1 MSYWAML
8 AHKKKARDFAG
19 LEQRRKQ
26 AAQLFAQG
34 ETQAWVA
41 RRLKTSRQSVSRWY
55 REWKKSGADGL
66 KAAGRAGRKPRL
78 TATQLQEVDAALR
91 QGARKQGF
99 AAELWTLP
107 RVAAVIEKVTGE
119 KFHPGHV
126 WKILG
131 ALNWSVQKPMQ
142 QARERNAEKVKYWME
157 QRWPEV
163 KKTLGSGKH
172 GSSSR
177 PNPDSPSS
185 PRSARRGHHEA

>member
-1 MSYWAML
+1 ML
-8 AHKKKARDFAG
+8 ARKTQPRDFGG

-26 AAQLFAQG
+26 AAELFAQG

-41 RRLKTSRQSVSRWY
+41 RRLKASRQSVSRWHM
-55 REWKKSGADGL
+55 EWKKSGADGL
-66 KAAGRAGRKPRL
+66 KAVGRAGRKPRL
-78 TATQLQEVDAALR
+78 IATQLQEVDAALR
-91 QGARKQGF
+91 QGARKHGF

-107 RVAAVIEKVTGE
+107 RVASVIEKVTGE

-142 QARERNAEKVKYWME
+142 QARERNAEKVQYWME

-163 KKTLGSGKH
+163 KKTLGAGKR
-172 GSSSR
+172 GSSSKT
-177 PNPDSPSS
+177 NPDSPSS
-185 PRSARRGHHEA
+185 LRSARRGRRAA

>member
-8 AHKKKARDFAG
+8 ARKTQPRDFGG
-19 LEQRRKQ
+19 LEQRRKH
-26 AAQLFAQG
+26 AGELFTQG

-41 RRLKTSRQSVSRWY
+41 RRLKASRQSVSRWY
-55 REWKKSGADGL
+55 KEWKKSGADGL

-78 TATQLQEVDAALR
+78 SITQLQAVDAALR
-91 QGARKQGF
+91 QGARKHGF

-107 RVAAVIEKVTGE
+107 RVAAGIGKVTGE

-131 ALNWSVQKPMQ
+131 ALNGSVQKPMQ
-142 QARERNAEKVKYWME
+142 QARERNAEKVQYWMD

-163 KKTLGSGKH
+163 KKTLGGGKP
-172 GSSSR
+172 GFSSKT
-177 PNPDSPSS
+177 NPDSPSS
-185 PRSARRGHHEA
+185 PRSARRGRRAA